1 MLRQAEDKN
10 MDNART
16 TAKRQRQIRG
26 RKKIS
31 NVSDRMRLSVYR
43 SNSYIY
49 AQVIDHN
56 GDTLVGVSEKSLKIG
71 SKGTPIER
79 AKQVGIAIAK
89 AAKEKKINDVVFD
102 KGSFAYHGRVKA
114 VAEGAREGGLN
125 V

>member
-1 MLRQAEDKN
+1 
-10 MDNART
+10 MDNTRT

-26 RKKIS
+26 RKKIA

-49 AQVIDHN
+49 AQIIDHN

-71 SKGTPIER
+71 SKGTPVER
-79 AKQVGIAIAK
+79 AKQVGAAIAK
-89 AAKEKKINDVVFD
+89 AAKEKKVTDVVFD